1 MSLANTF
8 TQSPQFLARFIF
20 RLPLYIYR
28 LGWGPIMNWIPLL
41 ILTTK
46 GRQSGQARHVVIEYR
61 QHGSKYYVISG
72 WGKNTDW
79 FQNMMQHPHVTIQHG
94 SHIYA
99 ATAQPVNNPAEA
111 LGALY
116 MFSRNSWIYERLF
129 ARMSSVESA
138 DLNTLADVVEEFT
151 VVRLERNADTP
162 ELPPIPPFSQPVRR
176 LALAMVLLLCL
187 RLLLSLL
194 RPMKSRK

>member
-1 MSLANTF
+1 
-8 TQSPQFLARFIF
+8 
-20 RLPLYIYR
+20 
-28 LGWGPIMNWIPLL
+28 
-41 ILTTK
+41 
-46 GRQSGQARHVVIEYR
+46 
-61 QHGSKYYVISG
+61 
-72 WGKNTDW
+72 
-79 FQNMMQHPHVTIQHG
+79 
-94 SHIYA
+94 
-99 ATAQPVNNPAEA
+99 
-111 LGALY
+111 